1 MAAIRA
7 SYSIRPDVLQEF
19 NALVPSGERS
29 QLLESM
35 MKKAL
40 VERRGHFEAVAHEF
54 ATHPDFAA
62 ARADSEAFDA
72 ASADGLDDL

>member
-1 MAAIRA
+1 
-7 SYSIRPDVLQEF
+7 
-19 NALVPSGERS
+19 
-29 QLLESM
+29 M
-35 MKKAL
+35 MKKAR